1 MTRWTWDPAVV
12 GALCAAVT
20 AYGVGVKERRR
31 RRRDTRSRHG
41 VETVSFAAGLV
52 TLVVALLSPVDRI
65 ADDLFWVHMTQHL
78 LVGLV
83 APLLIVCG
91 RPVTVMSGALSRP
104 TQRELH
110 RLVSRYRRAIHFRR
124 SSTAWSLVAVS
135 GHVLAFWVWHAPPFY
150 DAAIDN
156 DLLHA
161 LEHVTLFATGAL
173 FWWVIVAVRWRERS
187 GAAVLYLFVAGFATG
202 ALAALLT
209 LAPHP
214 LYDVHATTTAAW
226 HLSPL
231 EDQQLAGAVM
241 WVPGGAVYVAAA
253 VVLFVR
259 WLDAAPPVF
268 AKATA

>member
-1 MTRWTWDPAVV
+1 MTGWTWDPPVV
-12 GALCAAVT
+12 LALLAAVT
-20 AYGVGVKERRR
+20 AYGLGLRERRR
-31 RRRDTRSRHG
+31 RRPGTRSGH
-41 VETVSFAAGLV
+41 VLETGSFMAGLAV
-52 TLVVALLSPVDRI
+52 LVVALVSPVDSI
-65 ADDLFWVHMTQHL
+65 AGDLFWVHMTQHL

-83 APLLIVCG
+83 APLLVVCG
-91 RPVTVMSGALSRP
+91 RPVAVMSGALSRHA
-104 TQRELH
+104 QREVQ
-110 RLVSRYRRAIHFRR
+110 RAVSPYRRAIHFRR

-150 DAAIDN
+150 DAAIRN

-187 GAAVLYLFVAGFATG
+187 GAAVLYLFVAGFASG

-209 LAPHP
+209 LAPHS

-226 HLSPL
+226 HLTPL

-259 WLDAAPPVF
+259 WLDAAPSVLTE
-268 AKATA
+268 ATA